1 MKNPFKSF
9 LNFIAKKFKDDPSG
23 MLIVTGVAGW
33 ALSSLAQISAVVLN
47 PKLSKEQKSFLIPQE
62 FADAAVNIGG
72 FFLITR
78 FAKSAVS
85 NLFKTGKFAPS
96 TVRKHFNNNK
106 DFYEKKIGKIDFD
119 LDKECNRAKF
129 FPKQEYDVCKNF
141 YTTMATVGGGILSSN
156 VITPIIRNKMASNMQ
171 KTYIDNKETS
181 AVEKPKL
188 TTRLPKNSGLR
199 I

>member
-1 MKNPFKSF
+1 MN
-9 LNFIAKKFKDDPSG
+9 ISG
-23 MLIVTGVAGW
+23 
-33 ALSSLAQISAVVLN
+33 ALSS
-47 PKLSKEQKSFLIPQE
+47 
-62 FADAAVNIGG
+62 
-72 FFLITR
+72 FFLFEGISDADKEKCISVCKLETR
-78 FAKSAVS
+78 VYSKGEVIYSHS
-85 NLFKTGKFAPS
+85 
-96 TVRKHFNNNK
+96 
-106 DFYEKKIGKIDFD
+106 DFEKKIGKIDFD

-171 KTYIDNKETS
+171 KAYIDNKETL

-188 TTRLPKNSGLR
+188 TTILPKNSGLR